1 MKRTVSAVEAR
12 QRLGELLEGVFYRG
26 DEVIIE
32 RAGKRMGVV
41 IPVER
46 YAIILQNRQHL
57 EELIART
64 RAANKDVPE
73 DEFERE
79 VTAAIAEVRRARRR
93 KRASGE

>member
-41 IPVER
+41 IPIDR
-46 YAIILQNRQHL
+46 YAVMLQNRERL
-57 EELIART
+57 RALIEQIQAS
-64 RAANKDVPE
+64 AKPLPE
-73 DEFERE
+73 AEVERE
-79 VTAAIAEVRRARRR
+79 IATAIAEVRRARRR
-93 KRASGE
+93 KAAAGQ